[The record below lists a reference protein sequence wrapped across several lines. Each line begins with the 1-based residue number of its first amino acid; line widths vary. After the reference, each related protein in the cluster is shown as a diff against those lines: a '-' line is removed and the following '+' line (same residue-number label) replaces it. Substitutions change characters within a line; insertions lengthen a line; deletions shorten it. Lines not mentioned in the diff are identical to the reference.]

1 MKLGDT
7 QVTTDLRDSSKQ
19 QLFPRCYMSA
29 CPGCKRGSS
38 SPDNAEAEA
47 AGRPE
52 VTSASTQNIPSNKGE
67 AVQRAFLPDVSVVP
81 QFLHRFTQITSHHL
95 EYI

>member
-1 MKLGDT
+1 M
-7 QVTTDLRDSSKQ
+7 
-19 QLFPRCYMSA
+19 
-29 CPGCKRGSS
+29 
-38 SPDNAEAEA
+38 
-47 AGRPE
+47 
-52 VTSASTQNIPSNKGE
+52 TSASTQNIPSNKGE